1 MDTFLHDVRFAA
13 RTLLKRPAFTGAA
26 VLCLALGIGANTAIF
41 SVVNAVLLKPLPYRE
56 PARLVGVWER
66 NAERG
71 RERNS
76 VSPANYLDWKAQNTV
91 FEEMAAFVDWRANLT
106 GSGEPEEVPV
116 LVVTASFFPMLGA
129 RPMLGRVFTAS
140 EDAPGAPDAVVLSH
154 ALWQR
159 RFGGAAD
166 IIGKSVTV
174 NGRPHT
180 VVGIMPATFAI
191 AGEHEQPQLWL
202 TLGLNPARNYREA
215 AGRYLRSIARLK
227 PGVTAEQ
234 AGAQLRA
241 IARRLEEA
249 YPEFNAGWSTDVV
262 RLDEQVVGDVRRPL
276 LVLFGVVG
284 FVLLIACANV
294 ANLQLAQATAR
305 QREIA
310 VRAAL
315 GAGRGQIARQL
326 LTESALL
333 AVAGAALGIL
343 LALWATQ
350 LIGVSASVLLPR
362 AGEVAL
368 DGRALAFTGALALIT
383 GLAFGLVPALFAS
396 RADLQDILKSGGR
409 SGTPGGGRAR
419 SALVVAQVAL
429 SLVLLVGA
437 GLMLK
442 SFARLQGVDPGFDP
456 DHVLTARIGL
466 SGEKYRTDAQTNAF
480 FQELLR
486 RVSATPGVQSAGAV
500 SWLPFGGL
508 GSATRYLVAGRP
520 APQPGQ
526 EPGADVR
533 VVDPGYFRTMKIPL
547 LRGSSISDR
556 DTRDS
561 RTVVVISQSL
571 ARTQFPNVDP
581 IGQRIIMEWGD
592 TLNAEIIGV
601 VGDVR
606 GKGLDSLPRETLYWA
621 LPQFPGQGFMSIV
634 MRTRGDPLR
643 LAGALRAAVRAIDPD
658 QPVSEVRTMDSY
670 LGDSVARRRFNAT
683 LLAGFAAVALV
694 LAAVGLYG
702 VMSYAVV
709 QHTRE
714 LGIRMALGASTRAVL
729 HGVLRQ
735 ALVLAAIGVVV
746 GVTGALTLTRVL
758 SGLLYEV
765 SATDPAVFAAIA
777 LLLTGVA
784 LLASYVPAR
793 RATQVDPM
801 VALRSE

>member
-1 MDTFLHDVRFAA
+1 MDTFLHEVRYAA

-66 NAERG
+66 SAERG
-71 RERNS
+71 RERNV
-76 VSPANYLDWKAQNTV
+76 VSPANFLDWRAQNTV
-91 FEEMAAFVDWRANLT
+91 FEEMAAFVDRRMNLT

-116 LVVTASFFPMLGA
+116 QFVTASFFPLLGA
-129 RPMLGRVFTAS
+129 RPMLGRTFTAA
-140 EDAPGAPDAVVLSH
+140 EDVPGGADVVVLSH

-159 RFGGAAD
+159 RLGGAAD
-166 IIGKSVTV
+166 AIGKPMMVD
-174 NGRPHT
+174 GQPRT
-180 VVGIMPATFAI
+180 VVGVMPATFAI
-191 AGEHEQPQLWL
+191 AGEHEQPLLWVPL
-202 TLGLNPARNYREA
+202 RLDPARNYREA
-215 AGRYLRSIARLK
+215 AGRFMRSIARLK

-234 AGAQLRA
+234 ADAQLRA

-249 YPEFNAGWSTDVV
+249 YPSFNAGWSTDVV

-333 AVAGAALGIL
+333 AVAGAALGVL
-343 LALWATQ
+343 LAFWATEA
-350 LIGVSASVLLPR
+350 IGVGAAVLLPR
-362 AGEVAL
+362 AEEVAL
-368 DGRALAFTGALALIT
+368 DGRALAFTGSLALLT

-396 RADLQDILKSGGR
+396 RADLQDTLKSGGR

-419 SALVVAQVAL
+419 AALVVAQVAL

-456 DHVLTARIGL
+456 DNVLTARIGL

-486 RVSATPGVQSAGAV
+486 RVSALPGVESAGAV

-508 GSATRYLVAGRP
+508 GAATRYAIAGRP

-533 VVDPGYFRTMKIPL
+533 AVDPGYFRAMKIPL
-547 LRGSSISDR
+547 LRGASFSER
-556 DTRDS
+556 DSRDS
-561 RTVVVISQSL
+561 RTVVVISEAL

-592 TLNAEIIGV
+592 TLNAEIVGV

-621 LPQFPGQGFMSIV
+621 RPQFPGQSFMSLV
-634 MRTRGDPLR
+634 VRTKGDPMR
-643 LAGALRAAVRAIDPD
+643 LAGAVRGAVRAIDPN
-658 QPVSEVRTMDSY
+658 QPLADVRTMDSY
-670 LGDSVARRRFNAT
+670 LGDSVARRRFNAA
-683 LLAGFAAVALV
+683 LLAGFAAVALL

-746 GVTGALTLTRVL
+746 GVAGALTLTRVL

-777 LLLTGVA
+777 LLLTAVT
-784 LLASYVPAR
+784 LLASYIPAR